1 MNLVHVWKDNRRRTE
16 ILEVFLIVFLIC
28 FVLLKNLDQLNGIYI
43 IGDEYGYWAA
53 GAYFAGMDWSEVTTL
68 NSYYSYGY
76 GFLLTLILYV
86 APDMIWAYKAA
97 IVLNTVMVLSSFFLL
112 IKISEKLFSRIQKKY
127 SILLCGCVVLYSNV
141 VFQAQTTQAEI
152 LLFFLFCL
160 MVYILLKF
168 LETGSLFSGLL
179 TSVISAY
186 MFMVHMRCIAI
197 WVAWIITV
205 LLLFGKK
212 QYHKGCILLILILG
226 ILLLWAGLMMKNVI
240 KENAYLTSLAEEK
253 VGEEE
258 LAVVE
263 NNTNEFSGQVENI
276 KRLFTM
282 EGLKQFIV
290 GYLGKI
296 YYLCVSTFL
305 IIFWAVRYL
314 VLCIKDF
321 FMENRKDQ
329 TVQRSAFFS
338 FFLLL
343 SLILTVAVS
352 ALFMITVYR
361 QDNLVYGRY
370 NEHILG
376 PFLLIGLMELT
387 KEQEKISRHISFIE
401 ILIFMTV
408 LMHWTMEN
416 LEAQAL
422 YDNNVVGI
430 YYWADSLIPNV
441 GADNFVLPVS
451 CMIIV
456 IYLLLRFVT
465 SSLVSMSVRCLTLAG
480 LCAVVWINVGYGTII
495 HNTLSQQKNLETDYA
510 IYQNVK
516 DGFPVYF
523 VNSES
528 MFEYVDYL
536 QFFHGD
542 KKLRVVDIKR
552 LPYLENGA
560 YVFGYS
566 TVPFENLKESYICQ
580 GRSKHFVL
588 YQKVY

>member
-1 MNLVHVWKDNRRRTE
+1 M
-16 ILEVFLIVFLIC
+16 
-28 FVLLKNLDQLNGIYI
+28 
-43 IGDEYGYWAA
+43 
-53 GAYFAGMDWSEVTTL
+53 
-68 NSYYSYGY
+68 
-76 GFLLTLILYV
+76 
-86 APDMIWAYKAA
+86 
-97 IVLNTVMVLSSFFLL
+97 
-112 IKISEKLFSRIQKKY
+112 
-127 SILLCGCVVLYSNV
+127 VLYSNV

-240 KENAYLTSLAEEK
+240 KENAYLTSSAEEK

-387 KEQEKISRHISFIE
+387 KEQEKDARYGVQFLVRDHGTGISKEDLIKIS
-401 ILIFMTV
+401 
-408 LMHWTMEN
+408 
-416 LEAQAL
+416 
-422 YDNNVVGI
+422 
-430 YYWADSLIPNV
+430 NV
-441 GADNFVLPVS
+441 G
-451 CMIIV
+451 
-456 IYLLLRFVT
+456 
-465 SSLVSMSVRCLTLAG
+465 
-480 LCAVVWINVGYGTII
+480 TI
-495 HNTLSQQKNLETDYA
+495 A
-510 IYQNVK
+510 
-516 DGFPVYF
+516 
-523 VNSES
+523 
-528 MFEYVDYL
+528 
-536 QFFHGD
+536 
-542 KKLRVVDIKR
+542 
-552 LPYLENGA
+552 GA
-560 YVFGYS
+560 YVLSGKVERNAGVRVIRENVVIHDGQLATLKRFKDEVKEVGKG
-566 TVPFENLKESYICQ
+566 FECGIQIEDYNDIKEGDMIEVYIMEEIK
-580 GRSKHFVL
+580 R
-588 YQKVY
+588 